1 MKVNLNLISDFN
13 LETLKRIIMSQN
25 SNLIAKIETS
35 NFGQIYQSI
44 LEFKEDLNS
53 VNFIW
58 SLPENHFE
66 NFQKILNC
74 EEIVIDELFEEVD
87 IFADLILQLSKKC
100 KFIFL
105 ANWEKLANYQSQG
118 LLDCKNP
125 QGINRF
131 LLEINLRIS
140 KKDMAKNE
148 QIFKLKVNQI

>member
-105 ANWEKLANYQSQG
+105 ANW
-118 LLDCKNP
+118 
-125 QGINRF
+125 
-131 LLEINLRIS
+131 
-140 KKDMAKNE
+140 
-148 QIFKLKVNQI
+148 